1 MLAKVVIITEVQTI
15 SGRSSKTPTENL
27 AAAQNETIT
36 DADETKYGRQAPAAN
51 QTI

>member
-1 MLAKVVIITEVQTI
+1 MLAKVVIITEVWI
-15 SGRSSKTPTENL
+15 IPGRPSKTPAENL

-36 DADETKYGRQAPAAN
+36 DADETKYDRQAAAAN